1 MNQAPIDSKN
11 HQKENDGLPSIRA
24 TGVHRETDQMGCF
37 SGFSALASNSPLGP
51 LNPSLRVAWMPKLAW
66 PGAGFKMSVFL
77 ESETSPTAL
86 PCSCQGTEE
95 KVGMGLR
102 LKVDSR
108 TWTVSVESPENW
120 GVWLLNAA
128 NVESSRLGQ
137 LNLSVLAW
145 RGEMQM
151 CFPTLRPRP
160 PVPTSL
166 FGKMFSFKINGSQTR
181 KVAESSSPEKST
193 RAFFP
198 VRICFGTTWT
208 GVETASFWTTT
219 FGPLGRGDLTLL
231 VANLPPRWNQ
241 TFSWEG
247 VSNGYVL
254 LGLLFKAKR
263 RMCESTGPQ

>member
-11 HQKENDGLPSIRA
+11 HQKENDWLPSIRA

-77 ESETSPTAL
+77 ESATSPTAL

-108 TWTVSVESPENW
+108 TWTVSVESPKIG
-120 GVWLLNAA
+120 GVWLLKAA
-128 NVESSRLGQ
+128 NVECSSRFGQ
-137 LNLSVLAW
+137 LTLSVLACR

-151 CFPTLRPRP
+151 CFPTTLRWPRP
-160 PVPTSL
+160 PVVPTSL
-166 FGKMFSFKINGSQTR
+166 FGKMFSFKINRSQTR

-219 FGPLGRGDLTLL
+219 FGPLGR
-231 VANLPPRWNQ
+231 VI
-241 TFSWEG
+241 
-247 VSNGYVL
+247 
-254 LGLLFKAKR
+254 
-263 RMCESTGPQ
+263 